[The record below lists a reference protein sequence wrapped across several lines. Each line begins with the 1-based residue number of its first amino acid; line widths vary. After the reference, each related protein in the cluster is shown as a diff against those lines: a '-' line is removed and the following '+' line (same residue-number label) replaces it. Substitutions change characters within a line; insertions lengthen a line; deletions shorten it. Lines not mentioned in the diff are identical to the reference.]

1 MLVLHIFLLVLT
13 YAIRFLL
20 MTPFFPFFSAYT
32 SLSFMLKVALTL
44 IPFCCQG
51 LVFGAGAGRP
61 IYSNILT
68 FACLGHPAY
77 LSSGRKSHFL
87 QL

>member
-1 MLVLHIFLLVLT
+1 MLVLHISLLVLT

-32 SLSFMLKVALTL
+32 FLSFMLKVALTL

-61 IYSNILT
+61 IKAT
-68 FACLGHPAY
+68 FLPLPA
-77 LSSGRKSHFL
+77 
-87 QL
+87 